1 MIRKRETSRDYKD
14 LTENAIF
21 WQIMEDMDELRDIW
35 TSEKT
40 TKKDLIK
47 IAKTLNNLLL
57 EVKG

>member
-1 MIRKRETSRDYKD
+1 MIRRKETSRDYKD

-21 WQIMEDMDELRDIW
+21 WQIMEDLDELRDVW

>member
-1 MIRKRETSRDYKD
+1 MIRRKETSRDYKD

>member
-1 MIRKRETSRDYKD
+1 MIRKKETSRDYKD

-21 WQIMEDMDELRDIW
+21 WQIMEDMDELRDVW

-57 EVKG
+57 EIKG

>member
-1 MIRKRETSRDYKD
+1 MIRRKETSRDYKD

-21 WQIMEDMDELRDIW
+21 WQIMEDLDELKDVW
-35 TSEKT
+35 ASEKT